1 MQDEIFKS
9 GRDTLLIGIPLL
21 LLLFVCF
28 FRLDE
33 LLFRSRKK
41 RVRKPAAGSDARGVR
56 SFHSDPDGKPLAERR
71 RDKERRPR

>member
-1 MQDEIFKS
+1 MQDEILKS

-41 RVRKPAAGSDARGVR
+41 RVQKSAVGTDGRGVR
-56 SFHSDPDGKPLAERR
+56 SFSSDPDGKPLAEGRR
-71 RDKERRPR
+71 GKERRPR

>member
-1 MQDEIFKS
+1 MQDEILKS

-33 LLFRSRKK
+33 LFFRSRKK
-41 RVRKPAAGSDARGVR
+41 QARKPAVGTASRGVR
-56 SFHSDPDGKPLAERR
+56 SFSTDPDGKPLAESR

>member
-1 MQDEIFKS
+1 MQDELLKS

-21 LLLFVCF
+21 LLLFIGL

-41 RVRKPAAGSDARGVR
+41 KAQKPSAGNAGRGGR
-56 SFHSDPDGKPLAERR
+56 SFSTDPDGKPLVPDS
-71 RDKERRPR
+71 RDKQRHPK